1 MQAWGTLEKLEK
13 LEKPKYTTNRQVVTH
28 WPVIP
33 VIPVIPRS
41 QPSALASLCI

>member
-13 LEKPKYTTNRQVVTH
+13 LEKPKCTTNRPAVTH

-33 VIPVIPRS
+33 VIPVIPPL
-41 QPSALASLCI
+41 QPSALASSCI